1 MSLLSL
7 LILQCF
13 TEVLCFQLLTAQ
25 LFVLTATGRL
35 CQSLSL
41 VQRLGAAH
49 PRLELEH
56 FDDPHSPHF
65 NGSFRSFYKYI
76 PYHIGSKLFETSTYE
91 YIFVMFFQFTVLV
104 CRTMHGMAS
113 ISTILLRLVSPLDL
127 KAMMAD
133 IEETVRGDPLFHPMK
148 QYERRT
154 VVTCGC
160 LGILGPASLPPPAGR
175 GWGWRVPTCGS
186 SWARRN
192 SSAWEA
198 TASWRCWRASKMFIF
213 YVVRETDWTCKVSG
227 PSVLLFH
234 LPGMLFD
241 KCFGDRFNPQARYLI
256 VNIILFSYINL
267 TSGGHH
273 CIKARPLSW
282 GYPTYIYLYIY
293 ISPETHPRTR
303 KLRFAG
309 LAKLAAPFHSVFHV
323 FSPFKSCPL

>member
-1 MSLLSL
+1 
-7 LILQCF
+7 
-13 TEVLCFQLLTAQ
+13 
-25 LFVLTATGRL
+25 
-35 CQSLSL
+35 
-41 VQRLGAAH
+41 
-49 PRLELEH
+49 
-56 FDDPHSPHF
+56 
-65 NGSFRSFYKYI
+65 
-76 PYHIGSKLFETSTYE
+76 
-91 YIFVMFFQFTVLV
+91 
-104 CRTMHGMAS
+104 
-113 ISTILLRLVSPLDL
+113 
-127 KAMMAD
+127 
-133 IEETVRGDPLFHPMK
+133 
-148 QYERRT
+148 
-154 VVTCGC
+154 
-160 LGILGPASLPPPAGR
+160 
-175 GWGWRVPTCGS
+175 
-186 SWARRN
+186 
-192 SSAWEA
+192 
-198 TASWRCWRASKMFIF
+198 MFIF

>member
-1 MSLLSL
+1 MKPLVPRSPICRESDTVVW
-7 LILQCF
+7 IKHIFPADAWQCF
-13 TEVLCFQLLTAQ
+13 TEVLSFQLLTAQ

-56 FDDPHSPHF
+56 FDDPHSHS
-65 NGSFRSFYKYI
+65 GSFRSFYKCI
-76 PYHIGSKLFETSTYE
+76 PKTILGQNYLKHLHIRVHFCHV
-91 YIFVMFFQFTVLV
+91 FHTVLV

-113 ISTILLRLVSPLDL
+113 ISMILLRLVSPLDL

-160 LGILGPASLPPPAGR
+160 LGILGPASLTPPGP
-175 GWGWRVPTCGS
+175 GWAWRVPTCGS

-198 TASWRCWRASKMFIF
+198 TAS
-213 YVVRETDWTCKVSG
+213 
-227 PSVLLFH
+227 
-234 LPGMLFD
+234 
-241 KCFGDRFNPQARYLI
+241 
-256 VNIILFSYINL
+256 
-267 TSGGHH
+267 
-273 CIKARPLSW
+273 
-282 GYPTYIYLYIY
+282 
-293 ISPETHPRTR
+293 
-303 KLRFAG
+303 
-309 LAKLAAPFHSVFHV
+309 
-323 FSPFKSCPL
+323 